1 MKFSGLTS
9 RISAA
14 PAGRRRSRW
23 RAVYMPPNPPPT
35 TRTRLRPPLIRHRP
49 HRRPEP
55 PASATILPARPE
67 RGDRPGVRA
76 CTRAGT
82 RRSRPLQVPPGGRRR
97 FCPRHW
103 GWHPWQGRGG
113 RYCAV
118 PWWDITEINEMATYR
133 PRGPIYPRCAGH
145 RVPNDYDELGN
156 GAQRRGSE
164 PLSKVV
170 HLQPRSGRRPF
181 PRSPARHGEEDCLWR
196 HHRTPRWLRSPF
208 REAYSDSPTWTRVE
222 GPPRG
227 RARRSRSSATST
239 TTATSSHS

>member
-9 RISAA
+9 RISAV

-35 TRTRLRPPLIRHRP
+35 TRTRLRPPLISP
-49 HRRPEP
+49 SP
-55 PASATILPARPE
+55 PSSPGAPPSCQARQE
-67 RGDRPGVRA
+67 RGDDGGANGKHKGRDPF
-76 CTRAGT
+76 
-82 RRSRPLQVPPGGRRR
+82 RSRPLQVPPGGRRR

-133 PRGPIYPRCAGH
+133 PRGPIHPRYAGS

-156 GAQRRGSE
+156 GTQRRGSE
-164 PLSKVV
+164 LLSKVV
-170 HLQPRSGRRPF
+170 HLQP
-181 PRSPARHGEEDCLWR
+181 
-196 HHRTPRWLRSPF
+196 
-208 REAYSDSPTWTRVE
+208 
-222 GPPRG
+222 
-227 RARRSRSSATST
+227 
-239 TTATSSHS
+239 